1 LPSLVAALMK
11 QFRSLEMSDRGEEVP
26 ASERLFYQ

>member
-11 QFRSLEMSDRGEEVP
+11 QFMVSRNERSRRGGP
-26 ASERLFYQ
+26 CQ